1 MYAHRLKRRE
11 KNMKID
17 DWIVYGILDRQKRLK
32 KIEQPQ
38 YDVNIAKSD
47 FLANV
52 IVFIVL
58 VACIGYLLM
67 E

>member
-1 MYAHRLKRRE
+1 
-11 KNMKID
+11 MKID

-47 FLANV
+47 FLVNV

-58 VACIGYLLM
+58 VVCIGYLLM

>member
-1 MYAHRLKRRE
+1 
-11 KNMKID
+11 MKID
-17 DWIVYGILDRQKRLK
+17 DWIVYGVLDRQKRLK

-38 YDVNIAKSD
+38 YDVNIVKSD